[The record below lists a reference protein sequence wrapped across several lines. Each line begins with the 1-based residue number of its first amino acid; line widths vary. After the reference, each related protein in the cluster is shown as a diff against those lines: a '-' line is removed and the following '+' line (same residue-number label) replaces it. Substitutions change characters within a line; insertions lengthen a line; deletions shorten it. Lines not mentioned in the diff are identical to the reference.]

1 MSRKIQQHMYTR
13 ERKGIFHDTAGYDTI
28 AVSEGLEPSFVKK
41 YLHPFCY
48 YHAPKT
54 LRERGEKDPSLYP
67 PAVTIVQP
75 ETGDL
80 VMGQA
85 VFIPSDFTGT
95 RSTYFM
101 HTYVIPPLR
110 KEEWVQR
117 PEMLFHLEAFQ
128 TAYDLSNG
136 PVLPE
141 LDVVPFHDTA
151 ILEHE
156 ILKALGISHDHFQQ
170 LLFAVMTSISGKKKV
185 FISLNV
191 PLQEYTNCALLLLE
205 LLYLYLPYSY
215 RRNLGAITF
224 TSEPET
230 KTYIHVTFFEP
241 GTLNIGD
248 RSIEKQ
254 FVFDFSRGFISGVS
268 AAVEQSEYLGI
279 ALQHLTE
286 MKRMDDFFKFAEMA
300 LAGLPEE
307 EKNSL
312 ASYNQLTGLYLTWKN
327 GDFDLYLNDKLRFL
341 NNLVKYLQLKSEEK
355 PELLELF
362 LRILD
367 NEKMT
372 DDWSIARFYTEF
384 VVSVNNLVRFEG
396 VCLFLLETLRFYHKD
411 PLYLELWK
419 IIERDRLT
427 YESLVC
433 SISEKADYEYLLN
446 LYLNLRINDL
456 KLEEITCLGEIIS
469 DELLVKVKVET
480 TRDYFLILKVLSK
493 LLYSPTE
500 STSQF
505 IKLLTRNGRDQLNK
519 VLQRILC
526 EFSTPIPIQLFFVAF
541 ETSGDGVDYPK
552 LFDFIIDHFNENT
565 MCSFIKKN
573 ANLVATDLLYRKS
586 LKIYFI
592 THPKSIWKDKK
603 WRKELQDVN
612 DGKFKLLIKEVE
624 KDTAN
629 PLVRFLKKTG
639 INF

>member
-85 VFIPSDFTGT
+85 VFIPADFTGT

-101 HTYVIPPLR
+101 HTYVIPPLQ
-110 KEEWVQR
+110 KEEWVLR
-117 PEMLFHLEAFQ
+117 PEMLFQLETFQ

-141 LDVVPFHDTA
+141 LDVVPFHDTTL
-151 ILEHE
+151 LEHE

-191 PLQEYTNCALLLLE
+191 PLQEYTNYALLLLE
-205 LLYLYLPYSY
+205 LLYLYLPYTY

-230 KTYIHVTFFEP
+230 RTYIHVTFFEP
-241 GTLNIGD
+241 GTLNLGD

-268 AAVEQSEYLGI
+268 VAVEQSEYLDI

-300 LAGLPEE
+300 LAGLAEE
-307 EKNSL
+307 EKHSL

-355 PELLELF
+355 SELVELF

-367 NEKMT
+367 NEKMA
-372 DDWSIARFYTEF
+372 DDWSIARFYTES
-384 VVSVNNLVRFEG
+384 VVSVNRLLRFDE
-396 VCLFLLETLRFYHKD
+396 VCLFLLETLRFYQKD

-419 IIERDRLT
+419 IIERDRLA

-433 SISEKADYEYLLN
+433 SINEKPDYKDLLN
-446 LYLNLRINDL
+446 CYLNLRINNL

-469 DELLVKVKVET
+469 NELLVKVQVET
-480 TRDYFLILKVLSK
+480 TRDHLLILKVLSK
-493 LLYSPTE
+493 LLNFPTE
-500 STSQF
+500 SASQF
-505 IKLLTRNGRDQLNK
+505 IKLLTKNGRDQLNK
-519 VLQRILC
+519 TLQRILC
-526 EFSTPIPIQLFFVAF
+526 EFPSSIPIQLFFVVF

-552 LFDFIIDHFNENT
+552 LLDFIIDHFNENT

-573 ANLVATDLLYRKS
+573 ANLVATDILYRKS

-612 DGKFKLLIKEVE
+612 DDKFKLLIKEVE